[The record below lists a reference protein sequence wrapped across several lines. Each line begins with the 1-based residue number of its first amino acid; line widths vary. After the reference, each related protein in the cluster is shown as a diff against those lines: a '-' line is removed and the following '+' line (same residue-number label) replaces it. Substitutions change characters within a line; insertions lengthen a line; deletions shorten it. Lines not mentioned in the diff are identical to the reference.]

1 MKKDKELSEQLHNL
15 ASNAFNVAS
24 IVELTL
30 SKIEDSSCKC
40 MNQDVFNSLMAVK
53 DYMSNSV
60 ADPLAV
66 LAESVPNGINLN

>member
-30 SKIEDSSCKC
+30 SKIEESSCEC
-40 MNQDVFNSLMAVK
+40 MDQDVFNSLMAVK
-53 DYMSNSV
+53 DYISNSV
-60 ADPLAV
+60 ADPLAT
-66 LAESVPNGINLN
+66 LAEIIPSDIHLK